1 MASAIGETVTL
12 ARQWHISGL
21 IGHGGLGTV
30 YRAISDLAGTY
41 ALKLVEKAP
50 GADRELLFGE
60 DLSQSVNVIPI
71 IDKGEWGNYLVL
83 VMPEAE
89 QSLRSVLN
97 QNGPFDP
104 LDALVVLID
113 IAEALVSLASSVVH
127 RDIKP
132 DNILYF
138 DGRWHLADFGISKY
152 AGATTAP
159 DTQKFA
165 RTPAYAAPEQWRD
178 ETATGATDIYALG
191 IVAYELLS
199 GHVPFW
205 SDDVSEIRRQHLHEP
220 HQSIPNIE
228 APLQSIFTECLIK
241 APGSRPSAHEVLE
254 RLRDASDSAS
264 SSATILLRQANAIAV
279 NQRAEA
285 ARQESMQQSEES
297 RRDALYG
304 AAIDSFKEI
313 TSLLTNEI
321 QRHAVHSRVES
332 LRLNRNWHLNSATL
346 MLQLVQRTTIDGSS
360 DRFSRPPFDIVA
372 HAAIGVKIP
381 RDRWHYEGRSH
392 SLWYCD
398 AQSEGQYRWFE
409 TAFMNSAFVAQGTT
423 MRPYDIDPSPDAF
436 RALAPIVDV
445 IRCAWPFTAID
456 RGEKQVFVDR
466 WLEWFGRAATGQ
478 LQAPSTL
485 PEREPSGSWR

>member
-1 MASAIGETVTL
+1 MASVIGETVTL

-21 IGHGGLGTV
+21 IGQGGLGTV
-30 YRAISDLAGTY
+30 YRANSDLAGTY

-60 DLSQSVNVIPI
+60 DLRQSVNVIPI

-83 VMPEAE
+83 VMPEAAK
-89 QSLRSVLN
+89 SLRSVLN

-113 IAEALVSLASSVVH
+113 IAEALVSLANSVVH

-159 DTQKFA
+159 ATQKFA

-191 IVAYELLS
+191 IVAYELLM
-199 GHVPFW
+199 GHAPFL
-205 SDDVSEIRRQHLHEP
+205 SDDVSDIRRQHLYELP
-220 HQSIPNIE
+220 QSIPNID

-285 ARQESMQQSEES
+285 ARQESVQQSEES

-321 QRHAVHSRVES
+321 QRHAVHARVAS

-346 MLQLVQRTTIDGSS
+346 MLQFVQRTTIDGSS

-436 RALAPIVDV
+436 RAFAPIMDV
-445 IRCAWPFTAID
+445 IQCAWPFTAID
-456 RGEKQVFVDR
+456 RGEKQAFVDR